1 MNRSREI
8 EEKVIQLDQNIS
20 KNKLLLKNFK

>member
-8 EEKVIQLDQNIS
+8 EEKVNQLDQNIS